1 MEDREG
7 RRNES
12 CFRDRW
18 RDSVASTDGPSIAT
32 TRHVLLT
39 LSLHMD
45 TTGSQ
50 CFPSHRS
57 LAERTGLSRR
67 AVCAHLGLAV
77 DLKWI
82 SRGRRE
88 GASGQGWRRNEY
100 RATLPKVL
108 TQGKHVAEEGD
119 EPDDIKVGNEVQHV
133 TPEGGERGSARP
145 AEGGEPDDIK
155 VGNEVPTNQSVNQR
169 TTNTSKCSKDV
180 FAVFDYW
187 QARRSEI
194 PNTKK
199 AKPTDKRLSKVRAR
213 LDDDYTVEELKQA
226 IDGCLSSRKN
236 VEGRYIDLELICR
249 DDQHVTQYRA
259 WNRKGQST
267 GNGPGRLARV

>member
-1 MEDREG
+1 
-7 RRNES
+7 
-12 CFRDRW
+12 
-18 RDSVASTDGPSIAT
+18 
-32 TRHVLLT
+32 
-39 LSLHMD
+39 MD

-155 VGNEVPTNQSVNQR
+155 VGNQVPTNQSKNQPN
-169 TTNTSKCSKDV
+169 TNTSKSSAPVKDMWRIWLKELGG
-180 FAVFDYW
+180 DPP
-187 QARRSEI
+187 Q
-194 PNTKK
+194 PK
-199 AKPTDKRLSKVRAR
+199 
-213 LDDDYTVEELKQA
+213 LDDERQKKLRLLWDEQLRDQDNPLTVFRKILHA
-226 IDGCLSSRKN
+226 IKASEFHMAKRAFQMPESTFRNANIRETWANEASTNSRPRSHHMTAAEVK
-236 VEGRYIDLELICR
+236 EWAGE
-249 DDQHVTQYRA
+249 
-259 WNRKGQST
+259 
-267 GNGPGRLARV
+267 